1 MSTSLPEFSK
11 MDATGIGDM
20 DKGADNRSEGVLDN
34 KRAASIVATGK
45 RDASV
50 RKGMSISERSKGS
63 R

>member
-1 MSTSLPEFSK
+1 